1 MKTTKMTI
9 FYTDDDKEDLDFF
22 REATESIDQ
31 NIEVVTLGGSSQLLH
46 IIDNP
51 PPHPHILFLDLN
63 MPGLNGFD
71 VLEILRS
78 KDASHY
84 LPIVIFSTSNDEEL
98 IRKSR
103 ELGANFYVPKSVS
116 FESLRRSI
124 EHAINIDWT
133 NFIPNPQNFLYQN

>member
-1 MKTTKMTI
+1 MTKKLTV
-9 FYTDDDKEDLDFF
+9 FYTDDDKEDLEFF
-22 REATESIDQ
+22 REAMESIDKSV
-31 NIEVVTLGGSSQLLH
+31 EVVTLGGSSQLLH
-46 IIDNP
+46 VIDNP

-78 KDASHY
+78 KDVSHD
-84 LPIVIFSTSNDEEL
+84 LPIVIFSTSRDEEL
-98 IRKSR
+98 INKSR
-103 ELGANFYVPKSVS
+103 ELGATYYVPKSMS

-124 EHAINIDWT
+124 QHIINIDWT

>member
-31 NIEVVTLGGSSQLLH
+31 KIEVVTLGGSSQLLH

-78 KDASHY
+78 KDASQY

-133 NFIPNPQNFLYQN
+133 NFIPNQQNFLYQN

>member
-78 KDASHY
+78 KDASQY

-133 NFIPNPQNFLYQN
+133 NFIPNQQNFLYQN

>member
-1 MKTTKMTI
+1 MTI

-51 PPHPHILFLDLN
+51 PSHPHILFLDLN

-78 KDASHY
+78 KDASQY

>member
-1 MKTTKMTI
+1 MTI

-78 KDASHY
+78 KDASQY

>member
-1 MKTTKMTI
+1 MTKKLTI

-31 NIEVVTLGGSSQLLH
+31 SIEVVTLGGSSQLLH
-46 IIDNP
+46 VIDNP

-78 KDASHY
+78 KDVSQH

-124 EHAINIDWT
+124 AHAINIDWT

>member
-1 MKTTKMTI
+1 MNKKLTV

-22 REATESIDQ
+22 REAMESIDKSV
-31 NIEVVTLGGSSQLLH
+31 EVVTLGGSSQLLH
-46 IIDNP
+46 VIDNP

-78 KDASHY
+78 KEVLHD
-84 LPIVIFSTSNDEEL
+84 LPIVIFSTSRDEEL
-98 IRKSR
+98 INKSR
-103 ELGANFYVPKSVS
+103 ELGATYYVPKSMS

-124 EHAINIDWT
+124 QHAINIDWT
-133 NFIPNPQNFLYQN
+133 NFIPNPQNFLYHN

>member
-1 MKTTKMTI
+1 MTKKLTV

-22 REATESIDQ
+22 REAMESIDKSV
-31 NIEVVTLGGSSQLLH
+31 EVVTLGGSSQLLH
-46 IIDNP
+46 VIDNP

-78 KDASHY
+78 KEVSHD
-84 LPIVIFSTSNDEEL
+84 LPIVIFSTSRDEEL
-98 IRKSR
+98 INKSR
-103 ELGANFYVPKSVS
+103 ELGATYYVPKSMS

-124 EHAINIDWT
+124 QHAINIDWT

>member
-78 KDASHY
+78 KDASQY

>member
-78 KDASHY
+78 KDASQR

-133 NFIPNPQNFLYQN
+133 NFIPNQQNFLYQN

>member
-51 PPHPHILFLDLN
+51 PSHPHILFLDLN

-78 KDASHY
+78 KDASQY